1 MSSQKIESDN
11 EQIKNKREETN
22 NKNPSQQQQKE
33 QQAQQIAGYN
43 IATTTTTTTTTTA
56 TISNTTNEVTSGIN
70 ENQKINKAILDKSID
85 ITNRYQQQ
93 ITKAIKVTTDNYNQL
108 QKNIL
113 NTYQSAFSKFINDI
127 SDNNNSYNFAVLEQ
141 LKLYNKINQNMI
153 DSAINNTRIIH
164 EFLAEYID
172 TFNKSVE
179 LGQEYCSDGIK
190 NYFNFGKKIERT

>member
-11 EQIKNKREETN
+11 EQIKNEKEETN
-22 NKNPSQQQQKE
+22 NKNPSQQQQQKE
-33 QQAQQIAGYN
+33 QQAQQIAEHN
-43 IATTTTTTTTTTA
+43 IATTTT

-93 ITKAIKVTTDNYNQL
+93 IIKTIKVSTDNYNQL
-108 QKNIL
+108 QNNIL
-113 NTYQSAFSKFINDI
+113 NTYHSAFSNFINDT

-141 LKLYNKINQNMI
+141 LKLYNKINQNII
-153 DSAINNTRIIH
+153 DNAINNTRTIH

-172 TFNKSVE
+172 IFNKSVE
-179 LGQEYCSDGIK
+179 LGQEYYSDGIK
-190 NYFNFGKKIERT
+190 NYFEFGNKIERT

>member
-11 EQIKNKREETN
+11 EQIKNEREETN
-22 NKNPSQQQQKE
+22 NKNPSQQQQQKE
-33 QQAQQIAGYN
+33 QQAQQIAEHN
-43 IATTTTTTTTTTA
+43 IATTTT

-93 ITKAIKVTTDNYNQL
+93 IIKAIKATTDNYSQL

-113 NTYQSAFSKFINDI
+113 NTYQSTFSKFINDT

-153 DSAINNTRIIH
+153 DNTINNTRTIH
-164 EFLAEYID
+164 EFLVEYID
-172 TFNKSVE
+172 IFNKSIE
-179 LGQEYCSDGIK
+179 LGQEYYRDGIK
-190 NYFNFGKKIERT
+190 NYFKFGNKIERT

>member
-1 MSSQKIESDN
+1 MPSQKIESDN
-11 EQIKNKREETN
+11 EQIKNKREETNN

-43 IATTTTTTTTTTA
+43 IATTTA
-56 TISNTTNEVTSGIN
+56 TISETTNELTRGIN
-70 ENQKINKAILDKSID
+70 ENQKINKAILDKGID

-113 NTYQSAFSKFINDI
+113 NTYQSAFSKFINDT

-164 EFLAEYID
+164 EFLAEYTDI
-172 TFNKSVE
+172 FNKSIE
-179 LGQEYCSDGIK
+179 LGQEYYSDGIK

>member
-11 EQIKNKREETN
+11 EQIKNKKEETN
-22 NKNPSQQQQKE
+22 NKNPSQQQQQQKE
-33 QQAQQIAGYN
+33 QQTQQIAENN
-43 IATTTTTTTTTTA
+43 IATTTTTT
-56 TISNTTNEVTSGIN
+56 ISETTNEVTSGIN
-70 ENQKINKAILDKSID
+70 ENQKINKAILDKGID

-113 NTYQSAFSKFINDI
+113 NTYQSSFSKFINNT

>member
-43 IATTTTTTTTTTA
+43 IAAAAATTTTTA

-113 NTYQSAFSKFINDI
+113 NTYQSAFSKFINDT

-172 TFNKSVE
+172 TFNKSIE